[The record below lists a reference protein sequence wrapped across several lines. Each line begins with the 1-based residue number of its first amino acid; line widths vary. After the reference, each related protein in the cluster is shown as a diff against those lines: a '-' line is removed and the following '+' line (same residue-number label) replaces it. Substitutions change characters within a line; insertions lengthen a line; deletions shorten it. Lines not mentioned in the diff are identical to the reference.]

1 MTREEREKVEKHFDE
16 LYAIAIGITPNIPD
30 DIRDALKAS
39 YLAGADYAIDMFACN
54 WISVEDELPPYGM
67 QVLVYSEQNIEYE
80 MWLSKRYTAEDA
92 ILLGADGT
100 KWCEVITDKNG
111 FCTLLDKLNVT
122 HWRNIEPPRK
132 EDEL

>member
-1 MTREEREKVEKHFDE
+1 MTRDSAIDKQSKLYAKNREKCGLVDPITLDE
-16 LYAIAIGITPNIPD
+16 IECAFYSGGIW
-30 DIRDALKAS
+30 
-39 YLAGADYAIDMFACN
+39 ADEHPN

-80 MWLSKRYTAEDA
+80 MWFSKRYTAEDA

-111 FCTLLDKLNVT
+111 FCTLRDKLNVT

-132 EDEL
+132 ENEL

>member
-1 MTREEREKVEKHFDE
+1 MTRDE
-16 LYAIAIGITPNIPD
+16 LKIKLLGFAASMF
-30 DIRDALKAS
+30 DADEHNDN
-39 YLAGADYAIDMFACN
+39 DYTKEVLLEFWTNRIFDAMQHEYDH

-80 MWLSKRYTAEDA
+80 MWFSKRYTAEDA

-111 FCTLLDKLNVT
+111 FCTPRDKLNVT

-132 EDEL
+132 QDEL